1 DYFEEGTDVMS
12 TQGVNLILEA
22 RKALTYEPVDADLFN
37 LRLISAFMA
46 WQEAW
51 HGAHDAGVKTA
62 HNHLK
67 LLATIFK
74 ALYCHINVIENK
86 KLSAEINNCHRI
98 LVPYMKKFK
107 AKNVASIRLRT
118 SYTNRN

>member
-1 DYFEEGTDVMS
+1 MKKASSKTGDPDEMQRSILGQYFRVVELILTFGLVEYRTNRLITDYFEEGTDVMS

-51 HGAHDAGVKTA
+51 HGAHDAG
-62 HNHLK
+62 
-67 LLATIFK
+67 
-74 ALYCHINVIENK
+74 
-86 KLSAEINNCHRI
+86 
-98 LVPYMKKFK
+98 
-107 AKNVASIRLRT
+107 
-118 SYTNRN
+118 